1 MKSRL
6 VFLSLVITLSSASAI
21 FYAAAKA
28 QERPGCFMINPSG
41 QVNDLGQL
49 CNSTTREREAMQ
61 NRDEAIQSRHQE
73 AFQNARKLSKAGQY
87 QAAIDEYSR
96 AIELNPEMVE
106 AYVFRSSAFAMIPG
120 QEQKGIEDAHKAAE
134 ILRARG
140 DEERATWMDRKAESI
155 QGVIEERRMGIE

>member
-6 VFLSLVITLSSASAI
+6 TFLLLVITLSSASAI
-21 FYAAAKA
+21 FYAVAKA
-28 QERPGCFMINPSG
+28 QERPGCFMVSPSG
-41 QVNDLGQL
+41 QVSDLGEL

-61 NRDEAIQSRHQE
+61 NRDEAMQNRHQE
-73 AFQNARKLSKAGQY
+73 VFQNARKLAKAGKY

-96 AIELNPEMVE
+96 AIALNPEMVE
-106 AYVFRSSAFAMIPG
+106 AYVFRSAAFAMIPG

-140 DEERATWMDRKAESI
+140 DEERATWMDRQAESV

>member
-1 MKSRL
+1 M
-6 VFLSLVITLSSASAI
+6 
-21 FYAAAKA
+21 
-28 QERPGCFMINPSG
+28 
-41 QVNDLGQL
+41 
-49 CNSTTREREAMQ
+49 TREREAMQ
-61 NRDEAIQSRHQE
+61 NRHEE
-73 AFQNARKLSKAGQY
+73 AFQNARKLAKAGQY

-106 AYVFRSSAFAMIPG
+106 AYSFRSAAFAMIPG

-140 DEERATWMDRKAESI
+140 DEERATWMDRQAESV

>member
-1 MKSRL
+1 MKQKL

-21 FYAAAKA
+21 FYAVAKA

-41 QVNDLGQL
+41 QVSNLEQL

-61 NRDEAIQSRHQE
+61 HRDETMQNRHQE
-73 AFQNARKLSKAGQY
+73 AFQNARQLAKAGQY

-106 AYVFRSSAFAMIPG
+106 AYVFRSAAFAMIPG

-140 DEERATWMDRKAESI
+140 DEERAKWMDNQAESV

>member
-1 MKSRL
+1 
-6 VFLSLVITLSSASAI
+6 
-21 FYAAAKA
+21 
-28 QERPGCFMINPSG
+28 
-41 QVNDLGQL
+41 
-49 CNSTTREREAMQ
+49 MQ
-61 NRDEAIQSRHQE
+61 NRDEAIQNRHQE

-96 AIELNPEMVE
+96 AIELNPKMVE
-106 AYVFRSSAFAMIPG
+106 AYFFRSAAFAMIPR

-140 DEERATWMDRKAESI
+140 DEERARWMDNQAESV